1 MMDESGPRECVPF
14 ASRPHRRATAL
25 NDIPELARRYGQD
38 LMKAPDSWMEVAV
51 AGGIVPAKHTCHEGV
66 FLMEMFAGCASLTIA
81 AQQAGLRVG
90 PPIDILPIPA
100 VGGVGS
106 VNLLKASGR
115 QFVWSLLILNAPQW
129 VHLAYPCTFWS
140 EIAHWNRTD
149 DPTANETTRLEQLV
163 FIRFAHQ
170 VTHFQI
176 SRGRHVSVENPPRS
190 RSWSLDIVQDILA
203 VGRLQKMN
211 TDMCQWGCRDPVSG
225 RYHKK
230 GMTIASS
237 FGIECL
243 SRKCHGDEHDHE
255 RIVGRISLGPM
266 KGIARTTL
274 SGKYPALFCEAWVA
288 RARQCFGV

>member
-1 MMDESGPRECVPF
+1 M
-14 ASRPHRRATAL
+14 A
-25 NDIPELARRYGQD
+25 
-38 LMKAPDSWMEVAV
+38 
-51 AGGIVPAKHTCHEGV
+51 
-66 FLMEMFAGCASLTIA
+66 
-81 AQQAGLRVG
+81 

-115 QFVWSLLILNAPQW
+115 QFVWSLLILNASQR
-129 VHLAYPCTFWS
+129 VHFVYPCTFWS
-140 EIAHWNRTD
+140 EIAQWNRTD

-170 VTHFQI
+170 VAHFQI
-176 SRGRHVSVENPPRS
+176 SRGRHVSVENPPCS

-203 VGRLQKMN
+203 VGRLQKMK
-211 TDMCQWGCRDPVSG
+211 TDMCQKGCRDPVSG
-225 RYHKK
+225 HYYKK

-237 FGIECL
+237 FGIEFL

-255 RIVGRISLGPM
+255 RIVGRISLGPL
-266 KGIARTTL
+266 KGFARTTL

-288 RARQCFGV
+288 RARQCSGV